1 MDRIGSNG
9 RSEKFENAAD
19 ADKRTSSATATAD
32 APLTVCSPSVLVR
45 DWSHEQK
52 DPVDEATLRAFT
64 PSTFATERARER
76 ECDAVRFGGRETE
89 RVRASSGR
97 VR

>member
-1 MDRIGSNG
+1 MMGLRLEMVRMCQMDRIGSNG

-45 DWSHEQK
+45 D
-52 DPVDEATLRAFT
+52 
-64 PSTFATERARER
+64 
-76 ECDAVRFGGRETE
+76 
-89 RVRASSGR
+89 
-97 VR
+97 

>member
-1 MDRIGSNG
+1 MPDGSNG

-45 DWSHEQK
+45 D
-52 DPVDEATLRAFT
+52 
-64 PSTFATERARER
+64 
-76 ECDAVRFGGRETE
+76 
-89 RVRASSGR
+89 
-97 VR
+97 